1 MTTSQT
7 MNLLNDAPGIMLR
20 SKLKGWVTGAVPMGK
35 PPSSPAE
42 IVADGIRRG
51 LVKEAVTKPVKSQH
65 AHLCGL
71 SPQEYALRYQRW
83 MRSKP
88 GFLEAKAKRMA
99 ESRKRTREQ
108 EERAAQT

>member
-1 MTTSQT
+1 MTA
-7 MNLLNDAPGIMLR
+7 NDAKGVMLR
-20 SKLKGWVTGAVPMGK
+20 AKLKGWVTGAVPMGK

-42 IVADGIRRG
+42 IVAAGIRRG
-51 LVKEAVTKPVKSQH
+51 TVKEAKTKPVKSQH

-88 GFLEAKAKRMA
+88 GFLEAKRLRMA
-99 ESRKRTREQ
+99 ASRKQAREQ
-108 EERAAQT
+108 EERAAQAQ